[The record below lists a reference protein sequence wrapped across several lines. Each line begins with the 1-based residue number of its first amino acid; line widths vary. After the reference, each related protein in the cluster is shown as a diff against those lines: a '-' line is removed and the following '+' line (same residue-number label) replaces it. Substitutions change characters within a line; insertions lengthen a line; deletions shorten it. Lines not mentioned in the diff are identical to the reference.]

1 MKNKRTQKPMVS
13 LLLALGV
20 ALGSTSVFAAN
31 LNDIYG
37 VAEQLNKQARQS
49 QARVDAL
56 TDETRTLLG
65 EYKTVL
71 KEIEGLRVYNRQLEK
86 QIGNQEQEMAQ
97 LSASIDQVTVTERQ
111 ITPLM
116 MRMIDGL
123 EQFVALDLPFLSEER
138 ERRVEGLRD
147 MMDRADVAASEK
159 FSQILRAYQIENEYG
174 RTMESYAS
182 EIDTA
187 EGSRIVDVLK
197 VGRVA
202 LVYQTSDGEE
212 TGAWD
217 VAQGTWVELDDS
229 YKTPIRNGIRMARKQ
244 LSVDMLT
251 LPVAGPETVQ

>member
-1 MKNKRTQKPMVS
+1 MT
-13 LLLALGV
+13 
-20 ALGSTSVFAAN
+20 
-31 LNDIYG
+31 I
-37 VAEQLNKQARQS
+37 
-49 QARVDAL
+49 
-56 TDETRTLLG
+56 
-65 EYKTVL
+65 
-71 KEIEGLRVYNRQLEK
+71 
-86 QIGNQEQEMAQ
+86 
-97 LSASIDQVTVTERQ
+97 TERQ

-138 ERRVEGLRD
+138 ERRVEGLRE